1 MTMRTRG
8 RRITLAS
15 FALAVVALLGAGA
28 SQAAAKKSSG
38 TPCWKLVQN
47 DWFKHGRVVGHY
59 KLPCYLLAI
68 KKLPQDVAT
77 YGGAAQ
83 DIRRAY
89 LLEKKRLAKIAAA
102 KKKKH

>member
-1 MTMRTRG
+1 MLTKG
-8 RRITLAS
+8 S
-15 FALAVVALLGAGA
+15 FA
-28 SQAAAKKSSG
+28 AAAAAVAVAATAGTTSAAV

-47 DWFKHGRVVGHY
+47 NWFRNGRVVGHY

>member
-1 MTMRTRG
+1 MLTKG
-8 RRITLAS
+8 SVAAAVA
-15 FALAVVALLGAGA
+15 ALAVTASAGSAGA
-28 SQAAAKKSSG
+28 VV
-38 TPCWKLVQN
+38 TPCWKKVQN
-47 DWFKHGRVVGHY
+47 NWYRNGRIVGHY

-68 KKLPQDVAT
+68 KKLPPDVAT

>member
-1 MTMRTRG
+1 MLIKG
-8 RRITLAS
+8 S
-15 FALAVVALLGAGA
+15 FA
-28 SQAAAKKSSG
+28 AAAAAVAVAATAGSSG
-38 TPCWKLVQN
+38 AAATPCWKLVQN
-47 DWFKHGRVVGHY
+47 NWFRNGRVVGHY